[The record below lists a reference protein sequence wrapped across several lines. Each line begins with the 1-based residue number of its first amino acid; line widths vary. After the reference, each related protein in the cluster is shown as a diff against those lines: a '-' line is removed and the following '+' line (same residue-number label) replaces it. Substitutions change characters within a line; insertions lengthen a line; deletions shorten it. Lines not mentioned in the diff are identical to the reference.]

1 MSEPPSVSDIS
12 IPALVI
18 TSALLVTLSMLFSI
32 SESAFLSV
40 NKLRLRVKC
49 RAGNRRALRVA
60 RLLKNKERV
69 INTLLVSNDLVNVTL
84 SATLTAFALKA
95 FGSASV
101 AVATFAATL
110 LLLVFGEITPKAV
123 CARHPDPIAYGLSGF
138 VQFVVFVMRPVVL
151 VFTAVSRAILFL
163 RGIKVKNQAEAFT
176 VEDIKTFLDVG
187 AESGIIVQDEKNLM
201 NRVFKF
207 TDLEAQDIMIPR
219 KQIKF
224 VHIDD
229 SYDKVLELSRRTLFS
244 RFPVYRRDIDDI
256 VGTVYIKDLLFYS
269 GDKSSFSLRA
279 VMRPPLFILATKNMS
294 SVQQILRE
302 NRQAMAIVVD
312 EYSGTEGI
320 LTKED
325 IAAEMFGAEIS
336 EFSKSANVSTSIP
349 VDKDEFEIEGT
360 TRISDINESLHI
372 GLESKINESVGGW
385 IMERLGRISETGD
398 AVNVDGWNFI
408 VQSMDGLRIQSVR
421 VVREKKD
428 ESEEPPLSSL
438 AAQFSTTQKL
448 AALFRPEDEE

>member
-18 TSALLVTLSMLFSI
+18 SAAALLTLSMLFSI

-40 NKLRLRVKC
+40 NKLRLRVRC
-49 RAGNRRALRVA
+49 RAGNKKALRVA
-60 RLLKNKERV
+60 KLLKHKERV
-69 INTLLVSNDLVNVTL
+69 INTLLVANDLANVLL
-84 SATLTAFALKA
+84 SAILTAFALKV
-95 FGSASV
+95 FGSKAI
-101 AVATFAATL
+101 AVVTFVATL
-110 LLLVFGEITPKAV
+110 LLLLFGEITPKAV
-123 CARHPDPIAYGLSGF
+123 CTRHPDPIAYGLSGF
-138 VQFVVFVMRPVVL
+138 VQFLVFVMRPFVL
-151 VFTAVSRAILFL
+151 VFTAASRFVLFL

-187 AESGIIVQDEKNLM
+187 AESGIIVPGEKTLM

-219 KQIKF
+219 KQIQF

-229 SYDKVLELSRRTLFS
+229 SYDKVLELSKRTLFS
-244 RFPVYRRDIDDI
+244 RFPVYNRDIDDI

-269 GDKSSFSLRA
+269 GDKSSFSLRS
-279 VMRPPLFILATKNMS
+279 VMRPPLFILGTKNMS
-294 SVQQILRE
+294 STQQILRE

-325 IAAEMFGAEIS
+325 IAAEMFGASIS
-336 EFSKSANVSTSIP
+336 EFSKIANVSSAVP
-349 VDKDEFEIEGT
+349 ADKDEFEIEGT
-360 TRISDINESLHI
+360 TRLLDINESLRTSL
-372 GLESKINESVGGW
+372 GSDINESVGGW
-385 IMERLGRISETGD
+385 IMEKLGRIAEPGD
-398 AVNVDGWNFI
+398 KVNCDGWNFL

-421 VVREKKD
+421 MVRDNSYK
-428 ESEEPPLSSL
+428 
-438 AAQFSTTQKL
+438 A
-448 AALFRPEDEE
+448 EDAE